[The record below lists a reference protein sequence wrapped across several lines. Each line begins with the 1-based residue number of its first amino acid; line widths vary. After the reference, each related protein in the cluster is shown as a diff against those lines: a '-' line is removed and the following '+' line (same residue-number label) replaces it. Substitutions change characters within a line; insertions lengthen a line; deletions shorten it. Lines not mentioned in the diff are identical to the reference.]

1 MSMSVSDGRVSRSL
15 QSLSFIHPSV
25 VLTEYS
31 QLTFFNERFFVKLSI
46 NNHIVGLVHKNR
58 IIRTCLMYHAACKV
72 EFQPFTR
79 SYSQLMFFN
88 LFFLKKVEKRQ
99 LRVQPFEW
107 LKLNF
112 ASCVVHQTHSY
123 NMVFVNETYDMIIN
137 TQFYTK
143 YRPRVFYVLSL

>member
-72 EFQPFTR
+72 EFQPFAR
-79 SYSQLMFFN
+79 SYSQLTFFN
-88 LFFLKKVEKRQ
+88 FLIKKNCKKSKVSNPT
-99 LRVQPFEW
+99 V
-107 LKLNF
+107 F
-112 ASCVVHQTHSY
+112 AGRA
-123 NMVFVNETYDMIIN
+123 NPRRWGRAGPG
-137 TQFYTK
+137 
-143 YRPRVFYVLSL
+143 RPRLAQPAPGPAGAIFKSRAQARPGL